1 MNNDRAG
8 KYQMLRR
15 RAEQLLA
22 TDPGRFK
29 TPEQSDLV
37 GLLHELAVFQAEL
50 EMQNEDLLL
59 ANQQLEETRQQYARL
74 YEQAPVG
81 YLRLNEQGIIL
92 HHNQTFIEMIHSDQ
106 NTLVNKPLAA
116 LLTAEDRDIFYARFS
131 ALFKNPAGKN
141 IELRFILPHGKFL
154 VTSLTARRD
163 LHCVTSNALQPTL
176 LVIVS
181 DISEICRTRH
191 ALEQARLEA
200 ECTCNRQTQLLVETR
215 KLSHL
220 YLLLSR
226 INQLIVQHP
235 QQEML
240 FQGACDIAVQE
251 GGIDTAWIGTM
262 EESGTFTPLAS
273 SGMAL
278 DQLNCLGIR
287 SFDVRLREGR
297 TIINNNLHDS
307 ADSSP
312 WQRSVV
318 VCGFQSVAALPIRAR
333 KGHTGCFVLYAK
345 EPNFFDEAEI
355 RLLEEISRNIGH
367 ALDVAEMDREQE
379 QAREQLSYLARHDPL
394 TGLNNRLMFSSHLAM
409 ALERA
414 TRQGTLLALLLL
426 DLDRFKDVNDCFGHA
441 AGDELLVQVAKRI
454 TGRLRGADSTSRLG
468 GDEFTVV
475 LEDLHEPQD
484 AAWVANDLL
493 ALVREPFQLATAG
506 EVSVG
511 TSIGIA
517 IYPEHGS
524 TEQELLQQA
533 DAALYR
539 AKADGRSRF
548 RFFSEELTREARE
561 RILMEASLRKALEQ
575 QELLIHFQ
583 PQFDLQTGNIVGAE
597 ALVRWRH
604 PEYGMMQ
611 PAQFIPLAEET
622 GLIAGLGEWV
632 LRETCCQGSRW
643 LSQGLPPLRLA
654 VNISP
659 QQLRQPGIERLLT
672 NILEETGFPAQH
684 LEIEV
689 TESSLMQHE
698 KKAELILKRISNLG
712 VRLAV
717 DDFGTGYSSL
727 SRIKQF
733 PVQLLK
739 IDRSFITGILDNRTD
754 KEIAAT
760 IVAMGHTLG
769 FKVLAEG
776 VENKEQLEL
785 LRQLPCDLYQG
796 FLSGRPMPAEELCLV
811 LQDNMSNC

>member
-1 MNNDRAG
+1 MNNIRTG
-8 KYQMLRR
+8 KYQLLRQ

-22 TDPGRFK
+22 TDPGRFR
-29 TPEQSDLV
+29 TPEQADLV

-59 ANQQLEETRQQYARL
+59 ANQQLEEVRQQYARL

-106 NTLVNKPLAA
+106 NMLVNKPLAT
-116 LLTAEDRDIFYARFS
+116 LLTAEDRDIFYARFN
-131 ALFKNPAGKN
+131 ALFKNPTGKN
-141 IELRFILPHGKFL
+141 IELHFILPHGKSL

-163 LHCVTSNALQPTL
+163 LHCVTTDAVQPTL

-200 ECTCNRQTQLLVETR
+200 EGTCNRQTQLLIETR
-215 KLSHL
+215 KLSRL

-226 INQLIVQHP
+226 INQLIVQRP
-235 QQEML
+235 QQQEL
-240 FQGACDIAVQE
+240 FREVCDIAVLE
-251 GGIDTAWIGTM
+251 GGIGTAWIGSVEKTG
-262 EESGTFTPLAS
+262 EITPLAS
-273 SGMAL
+273 CGMVLEQL
-278 DQLNCLGIR
+278 DCLGINNYGTL
-287 SFDVRLREGR
+287 FQDDK
-297 TIINNNLHDS
+297 TFINNNLLTEPDII
-307 ADSSP
+307 P
-312 WQRSVV
+312 WQSSVV
-318 VCGFQSVAALPIRAR
+318 ACGFQSVAVLPIRAR

-345 EPNFFDEAEI
+345 ERNFFDEAEI

-367 ALDVAEMDREQE
+367 SLDVAEMDREQE
-379 QAREQLSYLARHDPL
+379 LAREQLSYLARHDPL
-394 TGLNNRLMFSSHLAM
+394 TGLNNRSMFSSHLSK

-414 TRQGTLLALLLL
+414 ARQGTLVALLLL
-426 DLDRFKDVNDCFGHA
+426 DLDRFKDVNDSYGHA
-441 AGDELLVQVAKRI
+441 AGDELLVQVSKRI

-493 ALVREPFQLATAG
+493 ALVHEPFQLATAG

-511 TSIGIA
+511 ISIGIA
-517 IYPEHGS
+517 LYPEHGS

-548 RFFSEELTREARE
+548 RFFNEELTREARE
-561 RILMEASLRKALEQ
+561 RIKLEASLRKALEQ
-575 QELLIHFQ
+575 KELLIHFQ
-583 PQFDLQTGNIVGAE
+583 PQFDLQTGRIVGAE
-597 ALVRWRH
+597 ALVRWLH

-611 PAQFIPLAEET
+611 PEQFIPLAEET

-632 LRETCCQGSRW
+632 LRETCQLGSLW

-659 QQLRQPGIERLLT
+659 QQLRQPGMERFVADTLL
-672 NILEETGFPAQH
+672 ETGFPAEL

-689 TESSLMQHE
+689 TESTLMQHE
-698 KKAELILKRISNLG
+698 KIAELILNRISSLG

-754 KEIAAT
+754 QEVAAT

-776 VENKEQLEL
+776 VEIKEQLEL

-811 LQDNMSNC
+811 LQEKMSNC

>member
-1 MNNDRAG
+1 VNNDRAE
-8 KYQMLRR
+8 KHQLLRQ

-22 TDPGRFK
+22 TDPGRFR
-29 TPEQSDLV
+29 TPEQADLV

-106 NTLVNKPLAA
+106 NMLVNKPLAT
-116 LLTAEDRDIFYARFS
+116 LLTAEDRNIFYARFS
-131 ALFKNPAGKN
+131 ALFKNPVGKN
-141 IELRFILPHGKFL
+141 IELCFSLPRGKKL

-163 LHCVTSNALQPTL
+163 LHCITADAVQPTL
-176 LVIVS
+176 LVIIS

-200 ECTCNRQTQLLVETR
+200 EGTCNRQTQLLVETR
-215 KLSHL
+215 KLSRL

-226 INQLIVQHP
+226 INQLIIQHP
-235 QQEML
+235 QQQEL
-240 FQGACDIAVQE
+240 YREVCDIAVLD
-251 GGIDTAWIGTM
+251 GGIATAWIGSIEKT
-262 EESGTFTPLAS
+262 GVITPLAS
-273 SGMAL
+273 CGMTLEQL
-278 DQLNCLGIR
+278 DCLEINSYGTFLQE
-287 SFDVRLREGR
+287 SKTF
-297 TIINNNLHDS
+297 INNNLLAEPDLTRWQS
-307 ADSSP
+307 A
-312 WQRSVV
+312 VV
-318 VCGFQSVAALPIRAR
+318 SCGFQSVATLPIKAR
-333 KGHTGCFVLYAK
+333 KGLTGCFVLYAK
-345 EPNFFDEAEI
+345 EPDFFDDAEI

-414 TRQGTLLALLLL
+414 SRQGTLLALLLL
-426 DLDRFKDVNDCFGHA
+426 DLDRFKDVNDSFGHA
-441 AGDELLVQVAKRI
+441 AGDELLVQMAKRI

-475 LEDLHEPQD
+475 LEDLHDPQD

-493 ALVREPFQLATAG
+493 RLVREPFQLATAG

-517 IYPEHGS
+517 LYPEHGS

-561 RILMEASLRKALEQ
+561 RIQLEASLRKALEQ
-575 QELLIHFQ
+575 KELLIHFQ
-583 PQFDLQTGNIVGAE
+583 PQFDLQTGRIVGAE
-597 ALVRWRH
+597 ALVRWLH

-622 GLIAGLGEWV
+622 GLITGLGEWV
-632 LRETCCQGSRW
+632 LRETCYLGSNW

-659 QQLRQPGIERLLT
+659 HQLRQPGMERFIGDTLL
-672 NILEETGFPAQH
+672 ETGFPAEL

-689 TESSLMQHE
+689 TESTLMQHE
-698 KKAELILKRISNLG
+698 KNAELILNRISDLG

-733 PVQLLK
+733 PVQLIK
-739 IDRSFITGILDNRTD
+739 IDRSFITGILENRAD
-754 KEIAAT
+754 QEIAAT

-776 VENKEQLEL
+776 VETKGQLDL

-796 FLSGRPMPAEELCLV
+796 FFSGRPMPADELSLV
-811 LQDNMSNC
+811 LQKHIS